1 VPEGLS
7 GTLPPPMVRASPPSE
22 TIAPGTVIAGRFTL
36 QRLAGQGGVGLVYQ
50 ARDAESGHTV
60 ALKLLHTIADP
71 ESARRFAREAEFLAG
86 LHHPGIVSYV
96 AHGLTDERQPYLAM
110 EWLEGED
117 VARRLARQPLALS
130 ETLALLRRVAEV
142 LAVTHARGIIHRDI
156 KPSNLFLRGG
166 RAEDVVLLDF
176 GLARVSAASQALT
189 GSAMVLGTPGYM
201 APEQASSTPDLTPS
215 ADIFSLGCVL
225 YECLCG
231 HSPFRAPHIAAM
243 LAKILFADP
252 PPLHTFRVELPM
264 ALQALVDQMLAKA
277 PEQRLKDGQ
286 QLLRTLE
293 KLEMLPELPP
303 PERQGQAPVVSRLTS
318 TEQHLVSVVL
328 ATPAGSSREAR
339 TLNPD
344 EAGHVHELLA
354 SLKKELRT
362 HQSRAMLLADGSLL
376 ATFVLEHGTATDQA
390 ALAAHCALSVKERW
404 PESLVALTT
413 GLSLRSAPMPVG
425 EVADRAGELLRQLE
439 GGSDPAATQV
449 MLDDTT
455 AGLLGPRFQ
464 LDKSDTGKFL
474 LRGEHLSVDESRPL
488 LGRPTR
494 CVGREQELSLLDLV
508 FATCMEDFAARALLV
523 TAPAGTGKSRL
534 RSEFLRRMEQRGQK
548 VLTLFGRG
556 DPMNAGSA
564 YGLLGHA
571 VRQLCGVMDREPVE
585 ARREKLAQRLAR
597 YLVPEQRKDTV
608 EFLGELCGV
617 PFPAEDSPK
626 LRAAREDP
634 RLMSLQVARA
644 MVAFLR
650 AETSQGPVLLVLED
664 LHWTD
669 APTVRL
675 VDEVLREL
683 NETPLMVLALGRP
696 EVKELFP
703 GLWGQSLQEVPLRG
717 LSQRASTQLAHEVL
731 GRQVPDAVV
740 SRLVEQAAGNALFLE
755 ELIRGVA
762 EGRGEETPGTVLAIL
777 QSRLQRLDPGL
788 RRVLRAASIFGRTFW
803 TGGVQA
809 LLEGEFSTDELERS
823 LRHLIVLEVVQPQ
836 PESRFPQEPE
846 YRFRHALARD
856 AAYGLVPDDLKPLG
870 HRLAGTWLEQAGEPE
885 PLVLARHYQ
894 LGQERARAVQFFTRA
909 GERLFERHDLK
920 AAQQCLESAL
930 ACGPEGSDIL
940 ALRALEATIAFWR
953 EDFERSFAAGSEI
966 LPSLAA
972 GSAPWSRVISG
983 LLLAGAQ
990 SGRHG
995 EVARLGQHLLN
1006 TTPDAHAAPLYIEAA
1021 CFLSAMNTWS
1031 GQRAPAAFA
1040 LERIQA
1046 VTAGLA
1052 VPNRVAQGWTESALG
1067 YFDHFL
1073 ANRPWRCLT
1082 HARVSERMFRE
1093 AGSDLNETAAQAL
1106 MGLALEA
1113 LGEGVPA
1120 IEVLRKALTVCQQ
1133 GGHRYAAAGT
1143 RMHLV
1148 LVLSSS
1154 SEPGHQE
1161 EAGLLARQILE
1172 TEKNN
1177 LLHQGVAHVALAK
1190 VALFQGDLSAA
1201 ETQARRACELLA
1213 VLIPFHLIASRSLC
1227 VALLAQGRAEEAQA
1241 VAERGVQGLEQLGGE
1256 GSGAVGMWLSLAEA
1270 CLAQGKTVEAEKA
1283 LRQARHSLSVRARDV
1298 TDPEAL
1304 ERFLSRVPENARTR
1318 ELVRQRWG
1326 MDWDGAHGRIQ

>member
-1 VPEGLS
+1 
-7 GTLPPPMVRASPPSE
+7 MVSASPPSE
-22 TIAPGTVIAGRFTL
+22 TIAPGTVIAGRFAL

-50 ARDAESGHTV
+50 ARDTQTGGTV

-71 ESARRFAREAEFLAG
+71 ESARRFVREAEFLAG

-96 AHGLTDERQPYLAM
+96 AHGLTEEHQPFLAM

-130 ETLALLRRVAEV
+130 ETLGLLRRVAEV
-142 LAVTHARGIIHRDI
+142 LAITHARGIIHRDI

-189 GSAMVLGTPGYM
+189 GSAMVVGTPGYM
-201 APEQASSTPDLTPS
+201 APEQASSNPELTPG

-231 HSPFRAPHIAAM
+231 HPPFRAPHIAAV

-252 PPLHTFRVELPM
+252 PSLHTFRVELPIS
-264 ALQALVDQMLAKA
+264 LQVLVDQMLAKA
-277 PEQRLKDGQ
+277 PEKRLKDGQ
-286 QLLRTLE
+286 ELLRTLE
-293 KLEMLPELPP
+293 KLEMMPELPP
-303 PERQGQAPVVSRLTS
+303 PDWQGSAPAMSRLTN

-328 ATPAGSSREAR
+328 ATPTVSARE
-339 TLNPD
+339 TLTMTSD
-344 EAGHVHELLA
+344 ESHRMQQVLT
-354 SLKKELRT
+354 SLKKELKS
-362 HQSRAMLLADGSLL
+362 HQARAAVLADGSLL

-390 ALAAHCALSVKERW
+390 ALAAHCALVVKERL
-404 PESLVALTT
+404 PESFVALTT

-425 EVADRAGELLRQLE
+425 DVADRAGELLRQLE
-439 GGSDPAATQV
+439 GISDPASAQV
-449 MLDDTT
+449 MLDETT

-464 LDKSDTGKFL
+464 LDKDSSGRFL
-474 LRGEHLSVDESRPL
+474 LRGEHLSGSFSLDESRPL

-494 CVGREQELSLLDLV
+494 CVGREQELSLLDLA
-508 FATCMEDFAARALLV
+508 FNTCMEDSTARALLV

-534 RSEFLRRMEQRGQK
+534 RSEFLRRLEQRGYQM
-548 VLTLFGRG
+548 LALFGRG

-564 YGLLGHA
+564 YGLLGQA
-571 VRQLCGVMDREPVE
+571 LRELCGVMDREPVE
-585 ARREKLAQRLAR
+585 ACREKLLQRLTR
-597 YLVPEQRKDTV
+597 YLMPEQRKDTV
-608 EFLGELCGV
+608 EFLGELCEV

-634 RLMSLQVARA
+634 RLMRLQVARA
-644 MVAFLR
+644 LVAFLR
-650 AETSQGPVLLVLED
+650 AETSQGPLLLVLED
-664 LHWTD
+664 LHWSD
-669 APTVRL
+669 APTVKL

-683 NETPLMVLALGRP
+683 NECPLMVLALGRP

-717 LSQRASTQLAHEVL
+717 LTPRASTQLAQEVL
-731 GRQVPDAVV
+731 GRQVPEAVV
-740 SRLVEQAAGNALFLE
+740 ARLVEQAAGNALFLE

-823 LRHLIVLEVVQPQ
+823 LRHLIVLELVQPQ
-836 PESRFPQEPE
+836 QESRFSGESE

-894 LGQERARAVQFFTRA
+894 LGHERAKAVQFSTRA

-930 ACGPEGSDIL
+930 ACAPEGADL
-940 ALRALEATIAFWR
+940 LPLRALEAAIAFWR
-953 EDFERSFAAGSEI
+953 EDFERSFTAGSEI
-966 LPSLAA
+966 LPRLTA

-983 LLLAGAQ
+983 LLLASAQ

-995 EVARLGQHLLN
+995 EVARLGQQLLD
-1006 TTPDAHAAPLYIEAA
+1006 TAPDAHAGPLYVAAA
-1021 CFLSAMNTWS
+1021 CFLAAMNTWS
-1031 GQRAPAAFA
+1031 GQKAGAASV
-1040 LERIQA
+1040 LDRIQA
-1046 VTAGLA
+1046 VSAGFA
-1052 VPNRVAQGWTESALG
+1052 TPSRVAQAWTESAQG

-1073 ANRPWRCLT
+1073 SNRPWQALVHSRE
-1082 HARVSERMFRE
+1082 SERTFRE
-1093 AGSDLNETAAQAL
+1093 VGSDLNETAAQAL
-1106 MGLALEA
+1106 MGLTLEA
-1113 LGEGVPA
+1113 MGEAGSG
-1120 IEVLRKALTVCQQ
+1120 IEVLRKALAVCQQ
-1133 GGHRYAAAGT
+1133 GEHRYAAAGS

-1148 LVLSSS
+1148 LVLSGSA
-1154 SEPGHQE
+1154 EPGHQE
-1161 EAGLLARQILE
+1161 EAGSLARQILE
-1172 TEKNN
+1172 TEKPN
-1177 LLHQGVAHVALAK
+1177 LLHQGVAHVALSK
-1190 VALFQGDLSAA
+1190 VALAQGDLTVA
-1201 ETQARRACELLA
+1201 EGQARRACDLLA
-1213 VLIPFHLIASRSLC
+1213 VLMPFHLLASRSLC
-1227 VALLAQGRAEEAQA
+1227 MTLLAQGHVQEARA
-1241 VAERGVQGLEQLGGE
+1241 VAERGVLVLEKLGGE
-1256 GSGAVGMWLSLAEA
+1256 GSGAVGTWLSLVEA
-1270 CLAQGKTVEAEKA
+1270 CLAQGETAAAEKA
-1283 LRQARHSLSVRARDV
+1283 LRKAQQSLAVRARDIP
-1298 TDPEAL
+1298 DPVAL
-1304 ERFLSRVPENARTR
+1304 ERFLSQVPENARTR
-1318 ELVRQRWG
+1318 EWVRQRWG
-1326 MDWDGAHGRIQ
+1326 TDWDGAHARVP